1 MASHSLQMG
10 VGSGLRI
17 MKRGSAAAH
26 GGKPSAYRQAAVT
39 NSGGSASA
47 RGIASE
53 KKESRPESRNVS
65 AMCCG
70 KAANQIPGRPPLA
83 HG

>member
-1 MASHSLQMG
+1 MASHNFQMG
-10 VGSGLRI
+10 VGSGLEI

-26 GGKPSAYRQAAVT
+26 GGKPSAYRQAAVR

-47 RGIASE
+47 RGIAS
-53 KKESRPESRNVS
+53 KKRVPAGKPGAFRHVLRQSRQPDPRLS
-65 AMCCG
+65 
-70 KAANQIPGRPPLA
+70 LA